1 SLAKGGVPRVA
12 EEGQKVLSPCDNAD
26 QEQKEN
32 DGGQAY
38 SDRTTEQTR
47 SLIQPSDRIPR
58 QPIAV
63 YLKPPIAVEEEERAD
78 QKRDYSADHNQNP
91 AEHPVQLDPDRA
103 EQTPSQQRPA
113 RRVAEDVNRDSAHP
127 GRAVPQ

>member
-1 SLAKGGVPRVA
+1 TLAKRGETREP
-12 EEGQKVLSPCDNAD
+12 AD
-26 QEQKEN
+26 
-32 DGGQAY
+32 
-38 SDRTTEQTR
+38 SDRAIER
-47 SLIQPSDRIPR
+47 AKRLVPPRERIPR

-63 YLKPPIAVEEEERAD
+63 FLKPPIAVEEEERAD